1 MRRCKGVVLAEFSI
15 GVDLGG
21 TNLRAAAIAADASL
35 LEEFQIPTDIAAG
48 REKVVDDIVAAIE
61 EVRQGHRGERLIGLG
76 VGVPGLILMDKGVIT
91 TAPNLPGWE
100 QFALRDALESKLRCP
115 VVLENDANAAAL
127 GEKWIGAG
135 RDVDDLVLL
144 TLGTGIGG
152 GIISEGKVLHGYLGM
167 AGELGHITVEPHK
180 GARCGCGNIGCLE
193 AQASATAIIRMGNEA
208 ADTGRSPK
216 LAALRNEKGPLNAL
230 LVEMAAKDGDA
241 EAKEIYR
248 RMGEALGRGLAA
260 LINIFN
266 FPLYLLGGGVVG
278 GWALFVP
285 AMLAEVQKRSV
296 TYRQAPTRIEK
307 AQLGSKAGIY
317 GAAYLPIAQSKPPS
331 GAPGI

>member
-1 MRRCKGVVLAEFSI
+1 
-15 GVDLGG
+15 
-21 TNLRAAAIAADASL
+21 
-35 LEEFQIPTDIAAG
+35 
-48 REKVVDDIVAAIE
+48 
-61 EVRQGHRGERLIGLG
+61 
-76 VGVPGLILMDKGVIT
+76 
-91 TAPNLPGWE
+91 
-100 QFALRDALESKLRCP
+100 
-115 VVLENDANAAAL
+115 
-127 GEKWIGAG
+127 
-135 RDVDDLVLL
+135 VDDLVLL

-152 GIISEGKVLHGYLGM
+152 GIISCGKVLHGYLGM
-167 AGELGHITVEPHK
+167 AGELGHITVEPLK

-208 ADTGRSPK
+208 ADTGRSPN
-216 LAALRNEKGPLNAL
+216 LAALRNENGSLNAL
-230 LVEMAAKDGDA
+230 LVGMAAKDGDA

-278 GWALFVP
+278 GWDLFAP
-285 AMLAEVQKRSV
+285 AMLAEVQRRAL